1 MCFPGTSAG
10 KESTCKTG
18 DPGSIPG
25 LGRSAKEGNGYT
37 LQNSG
42 LENPM
47 DSIIHGAAKSKT
59 QLSDFHFWLPRG
71 KRGWERVGLE
81 VWD

>member
-1 MCFPGTSAG
+1 MGFPGTSAG
-10 KESTCKTG
+10 KESTCKAG
-18 DPGSIPG
+18 DPGLIPG

-37 LQNSG
+37 LQYSG
-42 LENPM
+42 LENSM
-47 DSIIHGAAKSKT
+47 DGIIHGVAKSKT
-59 QLSDFHFWLPRG
+59 RLSDFHFWLPRG